1 MSSSPLAALQTAP
14 IDPII
19 SVSEAFFA
27 DPNPKKVNLGI
38 GIYCDDSGKVP
49 VLNCIK
55 EAEKKFV
62 AAGKPKYYLPM
73 DGLGAFNRAA
83 QHLLFGAEHAAVR
96 EKRVVTAQTLGGS
109 GALKVGADWLRVLN
123 PQVEVWISDPSW
135 ENHSAIFEG
144 AGFKVNSYPYYDA
157 ASRSI
162 RLDAMLSTLRGL
174 PRGTIVVLHACCHNP
189 TGLDPTPQQ
198 WQQIRE
204 AVKKAELVPFL
215 DIAYQGFA
223 ESLDADAAEVRR
235 FADEC
240 PLAVVASSFSK
251 SLSLYSERVGA
262 LSLVTGST
270 DEAARALSHVKRVVR
285 ANYSTPPTHG
295 GQIVAT
301 VLGSPE
307 LHALWEAELAMMRNR
322 IKLMRALLVER
333 LHEQVPQRDFRFILA
348 QRGMFSY
355 SGLTKAQ
362 VLALRDDFSI
372 YAIDTGRICVAAL
385 NARNVE
391 VVAAAIAKVVR

>member
-1 MSSSPLAALQTAP
+1 MSSSPLAALETAP

-49 VLNCIK
+49 VLDCIK

-83 QHLLFGAEHAAVR
+83 QHVLFGAGHAAVR

-123 PQVEVWISDPSW
+123 PRVEVWISDPSW

-162 RLDAMLSTLRGL
+162 RLDAMLTTLRGL

-198 WQQIRE
+198 WQQILE
-204 AVKKAELVPFL
+204 AVKK
-215 DIAYQGFA
+215 
-223 ESLDADAAEVRR
+223 SR
-235 FADEC
+235 
-240 PLAVVASSFSK
+240 
-251 SLSLYSERVGA
+251 
-262 LSLVTGST
+262 
-270 DEAARALSHVKRVVR
+270 AR
-285 ANYSTPPTHG
+285 
-295 GQIVAT
+295 
-301 VLGSPE
+301 
-307 LHALWEAELAMMRNR
+307 
-322 IKLMRALLVER
+322 
-333 LHEQVPQRDFRFILA
+333 
-348 QRGMFSY
+348 
-355 SGLTKAQ
+355 
-362 VLALRDDFSI
+362 SI
-372 YAIDTGRICVAAL
+372 S
-385 NARNVE
+385 
-391 VVAAAIAKVVR
+391 